1 MTGRAGW
8 HRRTG
13 VLPLTYLAGLVA
25 LAFAH
30 PKLPGWRWL
39 AIHLLLLGAATNAIL
54 VWGAH
59 FTVAVLR
66 APIPA
71 RRTGEA
77 IRLILLNVGVTA
89 VLAGGA
95 ADLPWIGVGGA
106 AAVFAAVAA
115 HLWWLTARLRA
126 ALPARFTVTVH
137 HYVAATVALLT
148 GIPVGAWMLVTDDAA
163 RSRLILFHAHVNLL
177 GWIMLTILGTILTLW
192 PTVLRTRMADGAVAA
207 ARVALPLAVS
217 GLVLLAVAV
226 LAWWPV
232 VTAAGLGLIA
242 AAVVRTAIPAVRAAL
257 AKPPES
263 FAAWSIAAGA
273 AWLLAALGLDAWT
286 LLTAGSPDAAV
297 DRFGIVLLPLLAGAV
312 AQVLLGSLAYLLP
325 MVLGG
330 GPAVARERAAAMD
343 RNGAQRVAMANAAL
357 LAFLLPTGPYARIA
371 TSLLLLVA
379 LCQFLAPAVRL
390 LRQPRR

>member
-1 MTGRAGW
+1 MNGRAGW

-13 VLPLTYLAGLVA
+13 ALPLMYLAGLVV

-30 PKLPGWRWL
+30 PMLPTWRWL
-39 AIHLLLLGAATNAIL
+39 AIHMLLLGAATNAIL

-77 IRLILLNVGVTA
+77 IRLLLLNAGVLA

-95 ADLPWIGVGGA
+95 AELPWIGVGGA

-115 HLWWLTARLRA
+115 HLWWLTARLRS

-137 HYVAATVALLT
+137 YYVAAAVALLT
-148 GIPVGAWMLVTDDAA
+148 GIPAGAWMLVTDDAA

-192 PTVLRTRMADGAVAA
+192 PTVLRTRMADDAVAA
-207 ARVALPLAVS
+207 ARIALPLAVS

-242 AAVVRTAIPAVRAAL
+242 AAVVRTAIPAVRVGL

-286 LLTAGSPDAAV
+286 LLTAGGPDVAV

-330 GPAVARERAAAMD
+330 GPAVARERSAALD
-343 RNGAQRVAMANAAL
+343 RNWAQRVAMANAAL

-379 LCQFLAPAVRL
+379 LCQFLVPAVRVL
-390 LRQPRR
+390 VQARR